1 MMKRI
6 LIDTDLGID
15 CDDEIALAMLINLE
29 KRKECEIASVTISS
43 SRKGAAAA
51 ARAMFDWYGAACPPI
66 GKYLGPP
73 LPADAK
79 NIYASALAEKYKK
92 SDRAEAA
99 VAVLRRALAETRG
112 RCTLAAIGPLCNL
125 AALLSSTPDDVSP
138 LSGVELVREKA
149 EEIFV
154 MGGCFNGML
163 DGEFN
168 IEQDF
173 FSVRLFTETC
183 PVKRIFVPFEAAYDI
198 LTGRDVSAETE
209 NPVALSV
216 RLLFEREFPDTR
228 PEDRRRRSWDP
239 VTALLAVRGAK
250 NSCQIVCPGDAR
262 FSKTGAGEFFLTPTG
277 KDYCIKGCVKELLQR
292 EIDALCVRKE

>member
-15 CDDEIALAMLINLE
+15 CDDAIALAMLINLE

-125 AALLSSTPDDVSP
+125 EALLSFDS
-138 LSGVELVREKA
+138 
-149 EEIFV
+149 
-154 MGGCFNGML
+154 
-163 DGEFN
+163 
-168 IEQDF
+168 
-173 FSVRLFTETC
+173 
-183 PVKRIFVPFEAAYDI
+183 
-198 LTGRDVSAETE
+198 
-209 NPVALSV
+209 
-216 RLLFEREFPDTR
+216 
-228 PEDRRRRSWDP
+228 RRRQSAFGCGTR
-239 VTALLAVRGAK
+239 
-250 NSCQIVCPGDAR
+250 
-262 FSKTGAGEFFLTPTG
+262 TG
-277 KDYCIKGCVKELLQR
+277 KSRRNIRYGRLLQR
-292 EIDALCVRKE
+292 YA